1 MTILGSKVCEM
12 TLRQVGVAVL
22 IGIGISLLFILLNV
36 LGHS

>member
-1 MTILGSKVCEM
+1 M

-22 IGIGISLLFILLNV
+22 IGIGISLLFIVFSFILLNV